1 MNLYLLRRRD
11 YDYDEFDAHLVRA
24 SCEQRARVI
33 AAKAVSQNEDRNEW
47 LDAAKSTCV
56 CVTADGEEQ
65 VILSS
70 FNAG

>member
-1 MNLYLLRRRD
+1 MNLYLLKRHKF
-11 YDYDEFDAHLVRA
+11 DYDEYDAHLVRA
-24 SCEQRARVI
+24 SCEQQARVI
-33 AAKAVSQNEDRNEW
+33 AAKAVSRHEDRNEW

-56 CVTADGEEQ
+56 CVTPEGIEE

>member
-1 MNLYLLRRRD
+1 MALYLVERHES
-11 YDYDEFDAHLVRA
+11 DYDEFDAHLVRA

-33 AAKAVSQNEDRNEW
+33 AAKAVSRHEDRNEW

-70 FNAG
+70 FTAG

>member
-1 MNLYLLRRRD
+1 MPLYLLRRRD

-33 AAKAVSQNEDRNEW
+33 AAEAVSRHEDRNEW
-47 LDAAKSTCV
+47 LDAAKSTCE

>member
-1 MNLYLLRRRD
+1 VNLYLLRRNEF
-11 YDYDEFDAHLVRA
+11 DYDEFDAHLVRA
-24 SCEQRARVI
+24 SCEQQARVI
-33 AAKAVSQNEDRNEW
+33 AAKSVSRHEDRNEW
-47 LDAAKSTCV
+47 LDATKSTCV